1 MSEDVEATQLMLT
14 ALFDIRAKVTDIHE
28 QLIGDD
34 DEEEEEET
42 DS

>member
-14 ALFDIRAKVTDIHE
+14 ALFDIRAKVTDIHA

-34 DEEEEEET
+34 DEEEET